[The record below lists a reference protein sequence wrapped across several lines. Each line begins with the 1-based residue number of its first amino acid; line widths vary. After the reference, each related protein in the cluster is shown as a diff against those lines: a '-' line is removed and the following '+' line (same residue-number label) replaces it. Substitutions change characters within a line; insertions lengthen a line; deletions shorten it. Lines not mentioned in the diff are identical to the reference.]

1 LFSAQIL
8 EAQAASIADII
19 GLPLPPVNFYA
30 IASNYLM
37 RLSVPKEDKVLD
49 LVRLLEYWSMRSDLY
64 LSKKELRLPTRVC
77 VMSIIVVAIRML
89 YNINGFGVWERSLED
104 AELSDVTKATELDTE
119 ELLKNLEAKYYEV
132 AAETVGTQLYSRDD
146 MFISLDPNKS

>member
-1 LFSAQIL
+1 
-8 EAQAASIADII
+8 
-19 GLPLPPVNFYA
+19 
-30 IASNYLM
+30 
-37 RLSVPKEDKVLD
+37 
-49 LVRLLEYWSMRSDLY
+49 
-64 LSKKELRLPTRVC
+64 
-77 VMSIIVVAIRML
+77 MSIIVVAIRML